1 MKPKLKRRLSCM
13 TLFSLND
20 ETPAEKPDSVT
31 TLVDK
36 QNNGFAIE
44 ALVNEHGMSY
54 LEAAT
59 HWLEENSFPETAFAK
74 YIPGN
79 IIEKIMS
86 EALDDNLLRPSFSK
100 QQKTNTL
107 DFLL

>member
-1 MKPKLKRRLSCM
+1 M
-13 TLFSLND
+13 TQFSLND
-20 ETPAEKPDSVT
+20 LAPAEKPESLN

-36 QNNGFAIE
+36 QNNGFIIE
-44 ALVNEHGMSY
+44 ALVEEHGMSY

-59 HWLEENSFPETAFAK
+59 HWLEENSFPETAFNK

>member
-1 MKPKLKRRLSCM
+1 M

-20 ETPAEKPDSVT
+20 ETPAATPESVN

-44 ALVNEHGMSY
+44 SLVEEHGMSY
-54 LEAAT
+54 LEAT
-59 HWLEENSFPETAFAK
+59 TYWMEENSFPETSFAK
-74 YIPGN
+74 YVPGN

-86 EALDDNLLRPSFSK
+86 EAVDENLLRPSFSK
-100 QQKTNTL
+100 QQKTNSL